1 MDQQDIRNE
10 FGGMINTL
18 LNIMYGLLA
27 MALIIAVL
35 GVVNTLA
42 MSVFERQQEIGMLR
56 AIGLD
61 RRKVKRMIRL
71 EAVVISLFGAVIGV
85 GLGSFL
91 GLGHRADHQ
100 GLASRTTPWSS
111 RGAGSASSWLLAGPG
126 GRARRA
132 CGRPAARRRL
142 NMLTAIKTE

>member
-1 MDQQDIRNE
+1 MDRQDIRNE
-10 FGGMINTL
+10 FGGAINTL

-61 RRKVKRMIRL
+61 RRRVKRMVRL
-71 EAVVISLFGAVIGV
+71 EAVVISVFGAVG
-85 GLGSFL
+85 GL
-91 GLGHRADHQ
+91 GLGTFPGWAI
-100 GLASRTTPWSS
+100 GAT
-111 RGAGSASSWLLAGPG
+111 GAGSIPGYALGLARDRVGVFGVVAGVG
-126 GRARRA
+126 G
-132 CGRPAARRRL
+132 
-142 NMLTAIKTE
+142 